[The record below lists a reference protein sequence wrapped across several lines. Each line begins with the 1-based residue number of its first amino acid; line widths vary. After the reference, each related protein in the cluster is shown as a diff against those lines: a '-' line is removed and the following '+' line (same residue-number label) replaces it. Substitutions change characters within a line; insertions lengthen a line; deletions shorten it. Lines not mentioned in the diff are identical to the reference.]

1 MGLYDRDY
9 MRNRGGGEGGSW
21 LSRLRRTNWHRK
33 LLLASTAIAVLS
45 AAVWLVRDVRYL
57 IPDLGPAEGS
67 LVVNI
72 NSGTAEELET
82 VPGIGPTLAQSI
94 IAGRKYSS
102 VDDIERVSGIGR
114 NNLKDMRPFL
124 TVDGPTRR
132 RW

>member
-1 MGLYDRDY
+1 MGIYDRDY

-21 LSRLRRTNWHRK
+21 LSRLCRTDWYHK

-45 AAVWLVRDVRYL
+45 AAVWLIRDLRGL
-57 IPDLGPAEGS
+57 MPGFGPAEGS

-82 VPGIGPTLAQSI
+82 VPGVGPTLAQII
-94 IAGRKYSS
+94 IADRVYSS
-102 VDDIERVSGIGR
+102 VDDLERVPGIGP
-114 NNLKDMRPFL
+114 NNLKGMRSFL

-132 RW
+132 RQ